1 LAASRWASAAQ
12 VVVGDVELGMKTVE
26 KGQTRNHKCR
36 KTVGTERDFSTFM
49 KVSYYKI
56 MKNEIKIN

>member
-1 LAASRWASAAQ
+1 
-12 VVVGDVELGMKTVE
+12 MKTVE
-26 KGQTRNHKCR
+26 KGRTRNHKCR
-36 KTVGTERDFSTFM
+36 KTVGPERDFSTFM

>member
-1 LAASRWASAAQ
+1 MFLMSLNACMFTRPLSH
-12 VVVGDVELGMKTVE
+12 LGMKTVE
-26 KGQTRNHKCR
+26 KGRTRNHKCK

-49 KVSYYKI
+49 KISYYKI